1 MKIYLDDPIAAVSTP
16 VGNGGIGIV
25 RISGKGCVDIA
36 DKIFVSA
43 DGKKLAEKKSHTI
56 SYGKICDPVTGAVI
70 DEVLVMLMLSPRTYT
85 REDVVE
91 INATEVCL

>member
-36 DKIFVSA
+36 DKYSYQPT
-43 DGKKLAEKKSHTI
+43 EK
-56 SYGKICDPVTGAVI
+56 
-70 DEVLVMLMLSPRTYT
+70 
-85 REDVVE
+85 
-91 INATEVCL
+91 N

>member
-56 SYGKICDPVTGAVI
+56 SYGKIYEGGRGGDK
-70 DEVLVMLMLSPRTYT
+70 LPRRYACNKQSIGN
-85 REDVVE
+85 RP
-91 INATEVCL
+91 